1 MNNFLKRFIVL
12 ISAIILVS
20 CISNF
25 FGDGPPRIIKKAS
38 TKDAIPRSEP
48 LSKYGNGD
56 KNGYYEVRG
65 KRYRVMP
72 SARNYSATGIAS
84 WYGTKFHGRYTSNRE
99 IYNIYA
105 MTAAHK
111 SLPLPTYL
119 EVTNIENNKK
129 VIVRVNDRGPF
140 IDDRLIDLSY
150 AAALKLDVVKNGT
163 AQVKVRT
170 VTEKNY
176 DEAIAISNNTFIQLG
191 VFEERKNAY
200 DYLKLLK
207 DNQFLTAQVERDF
220 NWLKPLSSTYKVQIG
235 PVRNKKHHNE
245 LLSKLRKIGVY
256 QTKVVTN

>member
-163 AQVKVRT
+163 AHVKIRT

-207 DNQFLTAQVERDF
+207 DNQFLTAQVKRDF
-220 NWLKPLSSTYKVQIG
+220 NWLKPLSSTYKGLIG
-235 PVRNKKHHNE
+235 PVRNKKHLIE
-245 LLSKLRKIGVY
+245 
-256 QTKVVTN
+256 